1 MPEKQ
6 EIAKKFTTGI
16 SEWTNTITGLVT
28 RDFEENG
35 VQYDEYSK
43 KCAMAA
49 MTSIYQLVKS
59 TDKADMKALDT
70 SNLREV
76 VGQCASLKLNAN
88 AVPREC
94 YFQLRT
100 KKSGDN

>member
-1 MPEKQ
+1 MEEKKN
-6 EIAKKFTTGI
+6 EVAKQFTTGI
-16 SEWTNTITGLVT
+16 SQWTNTITGLVT

-49 MTSIYQLVKS
+49 MTSIYQLIKG
-59 TDKADMKALDT
+59 TDKVDMSNIDT

-76 VGQCASLKLNAN
+76 VGQAASLKLNSN
-88 AVPREC
+88 AMP
-94 YFQLRT
+94 
-100 KKSGDN
+100 K